1 MLISYFAVDM
11 VLVILLVFP
20 TTGLT
25 ATILLPS
32 AELTTISLWTLEA
45 GLTSL

>member
-1 MLISYFAVDM
+1 MLVSYLAVDM
-11 VLVILLVFP
+11 VLVILLVLP

-32 AELTTISLWTLEA
+32 AEDTTISL
-45 GLTSL
+45 